1 MNNIDWKAFETNM
14 SLMLIN
20 MKLES
25 LPTDLE
31 KLVDKS
37 YELADNAEKDLKKES
52 EKTFADIEKMPE
64 VIEET
69 SDGEPFCEKNWIE
82 SQAEDYFC
90 EQNGIIE
97 LYNKS
102 INLML
107 INFFVETFEGLKK
120 NVGDKLKKEKMETT
134 TLDRLV
140 YAPADDDMLKVRL
153 INNCIKHNDSK
164 VSDDL
169 SRKFPGEY
177 TKNDEIDINP
187 ELVYELLEITV
198 NAIRKFNKLFNQYYH
213 DCCFVSAGKT
223 NVFFLKRCYTISNGG
238 NLWLQLIAIRQLMIF
253 LQVRE
258 KMCF

>member
-37 YELADNAEKDLKKES
+37 YELADNAEKDLKKEF

-169 SRKFPGEY
+169 SRKFPCEY

-213 DCCFVSAGKT
+213 D
-223 NVFFLKRCYTISNGG
+223 
-238 NLWLQLIAIRQLMIF
+238 
-253 LQVRE
+253 
-258 KMCF
+258 

>member
-107 INFFVETFEGLKK
+107 INFFVETFEGIKK
-120 NVGDKLKKEKMETT
+120 NAGDKLKKEKMETT

-177 TKNDEIDINP
+177 TKNDEIDIDP

-213 DCCFVSAGKT
+213 D
-223 NVFFLKRCYTISNGG
+223 
-238 NLWLQLIAIRQLMIF
+238 
-253 LQVRE
+253 
-258 KMCF
+258 

>member
-1 MNNIDWKAFETNM
+1 
-14 SLMLIN
+14 MLIN

-198 NAIRKFNKLFNQYYH
+198 NAIRKFNKLINQYYH
-213 DCCFVSAGKT
+213 D
-223 NVFFLKRCYTISNGG
+223 
-238 NLWLQLIAIRQLMIF
+238 
-253 LQVRE
+253 
-258 KMCF
+258 

>member
-37 YELADNAEKDLKKES
+37 YELADNAEKDLKKEA

-140 YAPADDDMLKVRL
+140 YAPSDDDMLKVRL

-213 DCCFVSAGKT
+213 D
-223 NVFFLKRCYTISNGG
+223 
-238 NLWLQLIAIRQLMIF
+238 
-253 LQVRE
+253 
-258 KMCF
+258 

>member
-1 MNNIDWKAFETNM
+1 MKKILPPSNRSETLVSKETGVAVVTINNWLGEAANM

-37 YELADNAEKDLKKES
+37 YELADNAEKDLKKEA

-213 DCCFVSAGKT
+213 D
-223 NVFFLKRCYTISNGG
+223 
-238 NLWLQLIAIRQLMIF
+238 
-253 LQVRE
+253 
-258 KMCF
+258 

>member
-1 MNNIDWKAFETNM
+1 MNNIDWKAFETNI

-37 YELADNAEKDLKKES
+37 YELADNAEKDLKKEA

-187 ELVYELLEITV
+187 ELVYKLLEITV

-213 DCCFVSAGKT
+213 D
-223 NVFFLKRCYTISNGG
+223 
-238 NLWLQLIAIRQLMIF
+238 
-253 LQVRE
+253 
-258 KMCF
+258 

>member
-37 YELADNAEKDLKKES
+37 YELADNAEKDLKKEA

-164 VSDDL
+164 VSDNL

-213 DCCFVSAGKT
+213 D
-223 NVFFLKRCYTISNGG
+223 
-238 NLWLQLIAIRQLMIF
+238 
-253 LQVRE
+253 
-258 KMCF
+258 

>member
-1 MNNIDWKAFETNM
+1 MNNIDWKAFETNI

-37 YELADNAEKDLKKES
+37 YELADNAEKDLKKEA
-52 EKTFADIEKMPE
+52 EKAFADIEKMPE

-69 SDGEPFCEKNWIE
+69 SDGEPFCEKDWIE

-107 INFFVETFEGLKK
+107 INFFVETFDGLKK
-120 NVGDKLKKEKMETT
+120 NIGDKLKKEKMETT

-213 DCCFVSAGKT
+213 D
-223 NVFFLKRCYTISNGG
+223 
-238 NLWLQLIAIRQLMIF
+238 
-253 LQVRE
+253 
-258 KMCF
+258 

>member
-37 YELADNAEKDLKKES
+37 YELADNAEKELKKES

-213 DCCFVSAGKT
+213 D
-223 NVFFLKRCYTISNGG
+223 
-238 NLWLQLIAIRQLMIF
+238 
-253 LQVRE
+253 
-258 KMCF
+258 

>member
-37 YELADNAEKDLKKES
+37 YELADNAEKDLKKEA

-140 YAPADDDMLKVRL
+140 YAPADNDMLKVRL

-213 DCCFVSAGKT
+213 D
-223 NVFFLKRCYTISNGG
+223 
-238 NLWLQLIAIRQLMIF
+238 
-253 LQVRE
+253 
-258 KMCF
+258 

>member
-37 YELADNAEKDLKKES
+37 YELADNAEKDLKKVS

-213 DCCFVSAGKT
+213 D
-223 NVFFLKRCYTISNGG
+223 
-238 NLWLQLIAIRQLMIF
+238 
-253 LQVRE
+253 
-258 KMCF
+258 

>member
-37 YELADNAEKDLKKES
+37 YELADNAEKDLKKEA
-52 EKTFADIEKMPE
+52 EKAFADIEKMPE

-140 YAPADDDMLKVRL
+140 YAPSDDDMLKVRL

-213 DCCFVSAGKT
+213 D
-223 NVFFLKRCYTISNGG
+223 
-238 NLWLQLIAIRQLMIF
+238 
-253 LQVRE
+253 
-258 KMCF
+258 

>member
-90 EQNGIIE
+90 EENGIIE

-107 INFFVETFEGLKK
+107 INFFVETFDGLKK
-120 NVGDKLKKEKMETT
+120 NIGDKLKKEKMETT

-213 DCCFVSAGKT
+213 D
-223 NVFFLKRCYTISNGG
+223 
-238 NLWLQLIAIRQLMIF
+238 
-253 LQVRE
+253 
-258 KMCF
+258 

>member
-177 TKNDEIDINP
+177 TKNDEIDIVNP

-213 DCCFVSAGKT
+213 D
-223 NVFFLKRCYTISNGG
+223 
-238 NLWLQLIAIRQLMIF
+238 
-253 LQVRE
+253 
-258 KMCF
+258 

>member
-37 YELADNAEKDLKKES
+37 YELADNAEKDLKKEA
-52 EKTFADIEKMPE
+52 EKAFADIEKMPE

-107 INFFVETFEGLKK
+107 INFFVETFDGLKK
-120 NVGDKLKKEKMETT
+120 NIGDKLKKEKMETT

-213 DCCFVSAGKT
+213 D
-223 NVFFLKRCYTISNGG
+223 
-238 NLWLQLIAIRQLMIF
+238 
-253 LQVRE
+253 
-258 KMCF
+258 

>member
-14 SLMLIN
+14 SLMFIN

-37 YELADNAEKDLKKES
+37 YELADNAEKVLKKES

-120 NVGDKLKKEKMETT
+120 NVGDKLKKEKMEKT

-213 DCCFVSAGKT
+213 D
-223 NVFFLKRCYTISNGG
+223 
-238 NLWLQLIAIRQLMIF
+238 
-253 LQVRE
+253 
-258 KMCF
+258 

>member
-37 YELADNAEKDLKKES
+37 YELAGNAEKDLKKEA
-52 EKTFADIEKMPE
+52 EKAFADIEKMPE

-213 DCCFVSAGKT
+213 D
-223 NVFFLKRCYTISNGG
+223 
-238 NLWLQLIAIRQLMIF
+238 
-253 LQVRE
+253 
-258 KMCF
+258 

>member
-177 TKNDEIDINP
+177 TKHDEIDINP

-213 DCCFVSAGKT
+213 D
-223 NVFFLKRCYTISNGG
+223 
-238 NLWLQLIAIRQLMIF
+238 
-253 LQVRE
+253 
-258 KMCF
+258 

>member
-37 YELADNAEKDLKKES
+37 YELADNAEKDLKKEA
-52 EKTFADIEKMPE
+52 EKAFADIEKMPA

-213 DCCFVSAGKT
+213 D
-223 NVFFLKRCYTISNGG
+223 
-238 NLWLQLIAIRQLMIF
+238 
-253 LQVRE
+253 
-258 KMCF
+258 

>member
-37 YELADNAEKDLKKES
+37 YELADNAEKVLKKEA

-69 SDGEPFCEKNWIE
+69 SDGEPFCEKDWIE

-107 INFFVETFEGLKK
+107 INFFVETFDGLKK
-120 NVGDKLKKEKMETT
+120 NIGDKLKKEKMETT

-187 ELVYELLEITV
+187 ELVYELLEITG

-213 DCCFVSAGKT
+213 D
-223 NVFFLKRCYTISNGG
+223 
-238 NLWLQLIAIRQLMIF
+238 
-253 LQVRE
+253 
-258 KMCF
+258 

>member
-177 TKNDEIDINP
+177 TQNDEIDINP

-213 DCCFVSAGKT
+213 D
-223 NVFFLKRCYTISNGG
+223 
-238 NLWLQLIAIRQLMIF
+238 
-253 LQVRE
+253 
-258 KMCF
+258 

>member
-37 YELADNAEKDLKKES
+37 YELADNAEKDLKKEA

-140 YAPADDDMLKVRL
+140 
-153 INNCIKHNDSK
+153 
-164 VSDDL
+164 
-169 SRKFPGEY
+169 
-177 TKNDEIDINP
+177 
-187 ELVYELLEITV
+187 
-198 NAIRKFNKLFNQYYH
+198 
-213 DCCFVSAGKT
+213 
-223 NVFFLKRCYTISNGG
+223 
-238 NLWLQLIAIRQLMIF
+238 
-253 LQVRE
+253 
-258 KMCF
+258 

>member
-37 YELADNAEKDLKKES
+37 YELADNAEKDLKKEA
-52 EKTFADIEKMPE
+52 EKAFADIEKMPE

-198 NAIRKFNKLFNQYYH
+198 NAIRKFNKLFNQCYH
-213 DCCFVSAGKT
+213 D
-223 NVFFLKRCYTISNGG
+223 
-238 NLWLQLIAIRQLMIF
+238 
-253 LQVRE
+253 
-258 KMCF
+258 

>member
-198 NAIRKFNKLFNQYYH
+198 NAIRKFNKLFNQYYR
-213 DCCFVSAGKT
+213 D
-223 NVFFLKRCYTISNGG
+223 
-238 NLWLQLIAIRQLMIF
+238 
-253 LQVRE
+253 
-258 KMCF
+258 

>member
-37 YELADNAEKDLKKES
+37 YELADNAEKDLKKEA
-52 EKTFADIEKMPE
+52 EKAFADIEKMPE

-120 NVGDKLKKEKMETT
+120 NVGDKLNKEKMETT

-213 DCCFVSAGKT
+213 D
-223 NVFFLKRCYTISNGG
+223 
-238 NLWLQLIAIRQLMIF
+238 
-253 LQVRE
+253 
-258 KMCF
+258 

>member
-37 YELADNAEKDLKKES
+37 YEMADNAEKDLKKEA

-213 DCCFVSAGKT
+213 D
-223 NVFFLKRCYTISNGG
+223 
-238 NLWLQLIAIRQLMIF
+238 
-253 LQVRE
+253 
-258 KMCF
+258 

>member
-37 YELADNAEKDLKKES
+37 YELADNAEKDLKKEA
-52 EKTFADIEKMPE
+52 EKAFADIEKMPE

-69 SDGEPFCEKNWIE
+69 SDGEPFCEKDWIE

-120 NVGDKLKKEKMETT
+120 NIGDKLKKEKMETT

-213 DCCFVSAGKT
+213 D
-223 NVFFLKRCYTISNGG
+223 
-238 NLWLQLIAIRQLMIF
+238 
-253 LQVRE
+253 
-258 KMCF
+258 

>member
-1 MNNIDWKAFETNM
+1 MNNIDWKAFENNM

-37 YELADNAEKDLKKES
+37 YELADNAEKDLKKEA
-52 EKTFADIEKMPE
+52 EKAFADIEKMPE

-198 NAIRKFNKLFNQYYH
+198 NAIRKFNKLFNQCYH
-213 DCCFVSAGKT
+213 D
-223 NVFFLKRCYTISNGG
+223 
-238 NLWLQLIAIRQLMIF
+238 
-253 LQVRE
+253 
-258 KMCF
+258 

>member
-14 SLMLIN
+14 SLMFIN

-69 SDGEPFCEKNWIE
+69 SDGEPFYEKDWIE

-213 DCCFVSAGKT
+213 D
-223 NVFFLKRCYTISNGG
+223 
-238 NLWLQLIAIRQLMIF
+238 
-253 LQVRE
+253 
-258 KMCF
+258 

>member
-37 YELADNAEKDLKKES
+37 YEMADNAEKDLKKES

-213 DCCFVSAGKT
+213 D
-223 NVFFLKRCYTISNGG
+223 
-238 NLWLQLIAIRQLMIF
+238 
-253 LQVRE
+253 
-258 KMCF
+258 

>member
-90 EQNGIIE
+90 KQNGIIE

-213 DCCFVSAGKT
+213 D
-223 NVFFLKRCYTISNGG
+223 
-238 NLWLQLIAIRQLMIF
+238 
-253 LQVRE
+253 
-258 KMCF
+258 

>member
-37 YELADNAEKDLKKES
+37 YELPDNAEKDLKKES

-82 SQAEDYFC
+82 SQSEDYFC

-213 DCCFVSAGKT
+213 D
-223 NVFFLKRCYTISNGG
+223 
-238 NLWLQLIAIRQLMIF
+238 
-253 LQVRE
+253 
-258 KMCF
+258 

>member
-1 MNNIDWKAFETNM
+1 MNNIDWKAFENNM

-37 YELADNAEKDLKKES
+37 YELADNAEKVLKKEA

-213 DCCFVSAGKT
+213 D
-223 NVFFLKRCYTISNGG
+223 
-238 NLWLQLIAIRQLMIF
+238 
-253 LQVRE
+253 
-258 KMCF
+258 

>member
-20 MKLES
+20 MKLKS

-37 YELADNAEKDLKKES
+37 YELADNAEKDLKKEA
-52 EKTFADIEKMPE
+52 EKAFADIEKMPE

-140 YAPADDDMLKVRL
+140 YAPADDDILKVRL

-213 DCCFVSAGKT
+213 D
-223 NVFFLKRCYTISNGG
+223 
-238 NLWLQLIAIRQLMIF
+238 
-253 LQVRE
+253 
-258 KMCF
+258 

>member
-37 YELADNAEKDLKKES
+37 YELADNAEKDLKKEA
-52 EKTFADIEKMPE
+52 EKAFADIEKMPE

-69 SDGEPFCEKNWIE
+69 SDGELFCEKNWIE

-213 DCCFVSAGKT
+213 D
-223 NVFFLKRCYTISNGG
+223 
-238 NLWLQLIAIRQLMIF
+238 
-253 LQVRE
+253 
-258 KMCF
+258 